1 MEGWIERIS
10 NRILK
15 DLKNGAISSRKR
27 RASRSFISVHK
38 RTISRAIWQIG
49 KANRDS
55 KIPRF
60 TRSDLCIS
68 LETPNDSPRYACLS
82 LLSRP
87 FFRTKRR
94 GRGGTDLLL
103 LLLLLLSGWDRRRA
117 AGKSDAASSRRRVYK
132 RDESAKRITV
142 KGAPATLRVE
152 TFNLRVRQSIVTGD

>member
-27 RASRSFISVHK
+27 RASRSFISAHK

-94 GRGGTDLLL
+94 RRGDLLL